1 MLLVSGAA
9 ASAMRG
15 RSSPMALRSG
25 ASERVR
31 SSAAEAAARRAAR
44 HRSCGDTEHRAPRWR
59 CATLFTAPSAAT
71 PPLPASSAAH
81 PPHRYLI
88 LPTRAPSAR
97 LPSSP
102 PPSPGLPPRYGG
114 WQPGGAPRDA
124 VLYAR
129 RDGAARPSA
138 PVRGATRCR
147 PPPFLHPSPPPLPH
161 HPRRCCPSR
170 RRSTLSDGVVLVSSR
185 RQQQQQQQQQH
196 GEQQQQQQQQQQ
208 QHGEQQQQDAANAAR
223 GPHHHHGQ
231 GSSQAIAR
239 TSSSGWRHPQEAANL
254 LIPTTCRRCAT
265 VSPPSHSVGPC
276 WVQRGGAPTITF
288 IYR

>member
-1 MLLVSGAA
+1 MAELSCVEVPLVGGAA

-102 PPSPGLPPRYGG
+102 PRSPLPRAATALWRVAARGSAARRRPLRTTGRRRAPVGPASLPLLPPRPTRHRRGRHRLRSS
-114 WQPGGAPRDA
+114 PAPAPARSRHTHPA
-124 VLYAR
+124 RPTAEAR
-129 RDGAARPSA
+129 R
-138 PVRGATRCR
+138 
-147 PPPFLHPSPPPLPH
+147 
-161 HPRRCCPSR
+161 
-170 RRSTLSDGVVLVSSR
+170 
-185 RQQQQQQQQQH
+185 
-196 GEQQQQQQQQQQ
+196 
-208 QHGEQQQQDAANAAR
+208 
-223 GPHHHHGQ
+223 
-231 GSSQAIAR
+231 
-239 TSSSGWRHPQEAANL
+239 
-254 LIPTTCRRCAT
+254 
-265 VSPPSHSVGPC
+265 
-276 WVQRGGAPTITF
+276 
-288 IYR
+288 